1 MLNQASPLQCFEMLK
16 SIYLDLG
23 LSCNCRRF
31 EEHLHTHQRSVAAS
45 ISELRR
51 LREQRH
57 ALQLA
62 KVLAAYQKLDTFER
76 LLCGSLILVLCSFAL
91 LHTKKKFTAVSGW
104 QMRTALTYA
113 ACCCRVIST
122 V

>member
-1 MLNQASPLQCFEMLK
+1 MLSQASPPQCFEMLK

-23 LSCNCRRF
+23 LSCNRRRF
-31 EEHLHTHQRSVAAS
+31 EEHTHTHQRSVAAS

-76 LLCGSLILVLCSFAL
+76 LLCGSLILVPCSFAL
-91 LHTKKKFTAVSGW
+91 LHTENNVHSSQWLADENCTD
-104 QMRTALTYA
+104 L
-113 ACCCRVIST
+113 CCLLL
-122 V
+122 